1 MTYMTVIGWSIVSFI
16 IGWGLG
22 RTFLRMWFHKELDK
36 LQKNVLE
43 QSGKISANNL
53 KILELTNQLQGMI
66 STSGDKGTVK

>member
-1 MTYMTVIGWSIVSFI
+1 
-16 IGWGLG
+16 
-22 RTFLRMWFHKELDK
+22 MWFHKELDK